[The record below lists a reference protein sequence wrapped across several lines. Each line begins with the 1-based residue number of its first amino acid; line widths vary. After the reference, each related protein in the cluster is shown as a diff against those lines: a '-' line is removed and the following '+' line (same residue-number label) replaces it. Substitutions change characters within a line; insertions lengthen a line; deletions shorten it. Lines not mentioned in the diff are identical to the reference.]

1 MLDVQLLPSFAYG
14 PFSLSIHTC
23 ISCARDCEVLYPR
36 GARHAWGYG
45 AVAERSTAG
54 GVMQDVKLQASF
66 KLFCLVEVVPILYP
80 RNLNKA

>member
-1 MLDVQLLPSFAYG
+1 MDL
-14 PFSLSIHTC
+14 SLFQSILVSHAHET
-23 ISCARDCEVLYPR
+23 EVLYPR

-54 GVMQDVKLQASF
+54 GVVQDVKRVKLQASF
-66 KLFCLVEVVPILYP
+66 KVFCLVEVVPILYP